1 MARITVERSAI
12 ADFLDDLPGLVMQ
25 YKQMQWAQEE
35 RALEREDRKAAIA
48 QQILIKEYYD
58 KKAEV
63 RTTEKVFDQ
72 YDNLSPSDVSS
83 SGAVP
88 ELFSIVDKQQNIDMN
103 AITQNLN
110 ALGSYQSEL
119 ESSLGELRGQAQ
131 TLQEMQLEFWGV
143 NKTLQPHEYYADP
156 TDDVEQLQEYALKPV
171 SEGGLGWDTTAGMDY
186 EYSQMKPSEIEDMA
200 YARGERFGEKMTAGA
215 EGSYAAVLS
224 VMHPVDAKGR
234 AISVDPEDLAYV
246 DPETGETVVPSDAL
260 ILELQS
266 MTTQHDFDDFMTNF
280 YAYEALQ
287 PETAGKIRELLEQ
300 NKMTSKSF
308 FNLERDFT
316 GLKSLENE
324 LAGIYTPE
332 PTTPFEAF
340 GESIS
345 GITDKEALF
354 GEYKAATISLPP
366 AEHPQFFEL
375 VEKQLGVSD
384 AEKDYISWLKAP
396 QPLPPGTKPPETV
409 GEQAMTIPILGL
421 LGWTAETIN
430 EQAYNMGVD
439 IYNIG
444 AVPLNYLT
452 WLLTGYNPGYAG
464 KKFME
469 QYATTTGL
477 TEEKLE
483 GFPGGLHDIIPAGGD
498 IFGTPE
504 GEFRGGSTLFQ
515 DIGRSLN
522 RLQGV
527 EENE

>member
-1 MARITVERSAI
+1 MEMRETESARNV
-12 ADFLDDLPGLVMQ
+12 
-25 YKQMQWAQEE
+25 
-35 RALEREDRKAAIA
+35 
-48 QQILIKEYYD
+48 LIKEYYD
-58 KKAEV
+58 KK
-63 RTTEKVFDQ
+63 TEMAATEEMYKKYEAIDP
-72 YDNLSPSDVSS
+72 DLKTP
-83 SGAVP
+83 GAMDLIQP
-88 ELFSIVDKQQNIDMN
+88 IVKKDKIDME
-103 AITQNLN
+103 AIIGNLDI
-110 ALGSYQSEL
+110 LTTRESEL
-119 ESSLGELRGQAQ
+119 QAGLTTLESQGQKLKELQS
-131 TLQEMQLEFWGV
+131 EFWGV

-156 TDDVEQLQEYALKPV
+156 TDDLEQLQEYALKPV

-186 EYSQMKPSEIEDMA
+186 VYSQMDPSEIEDLA

-215 EGSYAAVLS
+215 QGSYAGIQLVTK
-224 VMHPVDAKGR
+224 PREGETK
-234 AISVDPEDLAYV
+234 VDPEDLAYI
-246 DPETGETVVPSDAL
+246 DSETGQEVVPSDA
-260 ILELQS
+260 IVLEIQS
-266 MTTQHDFDDFMTNF
+266 MTTQHDFDDFMNNF

-287 PETAGKIRELLEQ
+287 PETAGKIREVLEQ

-308 FNLERDFT
+308 FNLERDYT

-332 PTTPFEAF
+332 PTTPFEEF

-375 VEKQLGVSD
+375 VEKQLGVAD
-384 AEKDYISWLKAP
+384 ADPDYLNWLKTP
-396 QPLPPGTKPPETV
+396 QQLPPESKPPETV

-464 KKFME
+464 KKFFE
-469 QYATTTGL
+469 PQAALAGL
-477 TEEKLE
+477 TEEQLE
-483 GFPGGLHDIIPAGGD
+483 GFPWGYHDIAPAGGD

-504 GEFRGGSTLFQ
+504 GRATWQ
-515 DIGRSLN
+515 SLDK
-522 RLQGV
+522 LQ

>member
-1 MARITVERSAI
+1 MAVSS
-12 ADFLDDLPGLVMQ
+12 DLAAVFSLIQ
-25 YKQMQWAQEE
+25 QQQALEE
-35 RALEREDRKAAIA
+35 RKEERHQNLALNLLSMEMRETESARNV
-48 QQILIKEYYD
+48 LIKEYYD
-58 KKAEV
+58 KK
-63 RTTEKVFDQ
+63 TEMAATEEMYKKYEAMDPDFKT
-72 YDNLSPSDVSS
+72 P
-83 SGAVP
+83 GAMDLIQP
-88 ELFSIVDKQQNIDMN
+88 IVKKDKIDMD
-103 AITQNLN
+103 AIIGNLDI
-110 ALGSYQSEL
+110 LTTRESEL
-119 ESSLGELRGQAQ
+119 QAGLTTLESQGQKLKELQS
-131 TLQEMQLEFWGV
+131 EFWGV

-186 EYSQMKPSEIEDMA
+186 VYSQMDPSEIEDMA
-200 YARGERFGEKMTAGA
+200 YARGERLGEKMTEGA
-215 EGSYAAVLS
+215 LGSYAAVQS
-224 VMHPVDAKGR
+224 VIQPRVDTKGNVTQ
-234 AISVDPEDLAYV
+234 VDPEELAYV

-266 MTTQHDFDDFMTNF
+266 MASQVDFDDFMSNF

-287 PETAGKIRELLEQ
+287 PETAGKIREVLEQ

-308 FNLERDFT
+308 FNLERDYT